1 MRLALLQTSATRGDP
16 TGALARLRSALEA
29 AARAGAHM
37 LLVPELLLPG
47 YNAPEAHAREAQSL
61 DGAWIAEL
69 SALAR
74 AAGCGVTLGWA
85 ERLGDSR
92 FNAATAIGP
101 DGAILAHY
109 RKIQLYGAME
119 RASFSAG
126 NEPPPL
132 FALGERLCGLLICY
146 DVEFSHHAADLARRG
161 ADLVL
166 VPTANP
172 QGFDHV
178 ARILV
183 PARAY
188 ESRLTIAY
196 ANYCGPDGDLAF
208 GGLSVI
214 VGPDGEPV
222 AAAGRGPALL
232 IVDLPAPQDYP
243 QERLSTQAA
252 DLRRVDAP
260 SDALHR

>member
-1 MRLALLQTSATRGDP
+1 M
-16 TGALARLRSALEA
+16 
-29 AARAGAHM
+29 
-37 LLVPELLLPG
+37 
-47 YNAPEAHAREAQSL
+47 
-61 DGAWIAEL
+61 
-69 SALAR
+69 
-74 AAGCGVTLGWA
+74 
-85 ERLGDSR
+85 
-92 FNAATAIGP
+92 
-101 DGAILAHY
+101 
-109 RKIQLYGAME
+109 
-119 RASFSAG
+119 
-126 NEPPPL
+126 
-132 FALGERLCGLLICY
+132 
-146 DVEFSHHAADLARRG
+146 
-161 ADLVL
+161 
-166 VPTANP
+166 PTANP

-196 ANYCGPDGDLAF
+196 ANYCGPDGDLNF